1 MHKDHD
7 NKYFFVRVRIY
18 QTNEVSARRSEE
30 LRIGMLKQSL
40 YIRDGRPPTSAS
52 PCCVYIRG
60 CLAHLGYQEETLTSS
75 REKNHQDNYSSK
87 RRQIVVYFSDDGAI
101 HAIAVK

>member
-30 LRIGMLKQSL
+30 LRIGMLKHSFIYVMGDHL
-40 YIRDGRPPTSAS
+40 PRHHHAVCISEGAWHTS
-52 PCCVYIRG
+52 V
-60 CLAHLGYQEETLTSS
+60 T
-75 REKNHQDNYSSK
+75 K
-87 RRQIVVYFSDDGAI
+87 RRR
-101 HAIAVK
+101 